1 MTQNDSEIRYLT
13 PPTVDVKKK
22 KYCRFRKARIKF
34 IDYKDPEFLK
44 KFLNEQG
51 KILPRR
57 ITGTSLKYQ
66 ALRNRFNEIIK
77 GGHEMQIILL
87 TDIANLGHKDD
98 IINVKPG
105 YGRNY
110 LIPQGYAILAT
121 ESAKKIVAE
130 NIKQRA
136 HKEAKLKA
144 EAEELAAKLAE
155 LKLSIGAKTSST
167 GKIFGSVN
175 NIMIS
180 EALAAQGFDIDRK
193 KILLKDIKEVGT
205 YSAVIKLH
213 REVKVEVPFEV
224 VSE

>member
-1 MTQNDSEIRYLT
+1 
-13 PPTVDVKKK
+13 
-22 KYCRFRKARIKF
+22 
-34 IDYKDPEFLK
+34 
-44 KFLNEQG
+44 
-51 KILPRR
+51 
-57 ITGTSLKYQ
+57 
-66 ALRNRFNEIIK
+66 
-77 GGHEMQIILL
+77 MQIILL

-121 ESAKKIVAE
+121 EAAKKIVAE
-130 NIKQRA
+130 NVKQRA

-155 LKLSIGAKTSST
+155 IKLVVGAKTSST

-180 EALAAQGFDIDRK
+180 EALGAQGFDIDRK
-193 KILLKDIKEVGT
+193 KIMLKEIKEVGT
-205 YSAVIKLH
+205 YTAIIKLH
-213 REVKVEVPFEV
+213 REVKVDVQFDV
-224 VSE
+224 VSEQLKQVINGL